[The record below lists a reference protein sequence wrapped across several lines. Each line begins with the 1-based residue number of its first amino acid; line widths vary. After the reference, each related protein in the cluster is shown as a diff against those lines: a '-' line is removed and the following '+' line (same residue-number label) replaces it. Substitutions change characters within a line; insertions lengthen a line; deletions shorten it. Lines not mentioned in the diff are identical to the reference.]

1 MSCSGSWASLSAEP
15 ECGSSGISFLPLQND
30 HPATHPMNRRHFLST
45 AGTAAGIGLTLQ
57 ALPLNATAFKQRGLF
72 TPIRRGTG
80 RFESRGGTIGWF
92 IHDEAVVVIDSQF
105 PESAAVCRDGLAKR
119 SGRGVDLLINSH
131 HHGDHTAGNG
141 VLGANGT
148 RILAQVNA
156 PMLQRMQAE
165 GRGTLDAQTFATE
178 TFAEEWAEHIGDET
192 IRLRHFGPAHT
203 AGDAIIHFEQAD
215 VVHMG
220 DLVFNYRHAYI
231 DLGAGADTANWMTTL
246 ARTYELF
253 TDDTVFIF
261 GHGNPANGILGR
273 RQDVLMMHDYLGAL
287 RDAAAAGIDAGMS
300 AEETAA
306 KGLEGFESHMIDG
319 NPSGIARNITDVYR
333 EMTSVQE

>member
-1 MSCSGSWASLSAEP
+1 
-15 ECGSSGISFLPLQND
+15 
-30 HPATHPMNRRHFLST
+30 MNRRHFLTT
-45 AGTAAGIGLTLQ
+45 AGTAAGMGLTLHS
-57 ALPLNATAFKQRGLF
+57 LPLSATTFRERGLF

-92 IHDEAVVVIDSQF
+92 IHEDAVLVVDSQF
-105 PESAAVCRDGLAKR
+105 PESAGECKSGLAER
-119 SGRGVDLLINSH
+119 SGRGIDVLINSH

-141 VLGANGT
+141 VMGADGAHIVAHDN
-148 RILAQVNA
+148 V

-165 GRGTLDAQTFATE
+165 RRDTLDAQTYATE
-178 TFAEEWAEHIGDET
+178 TFAEEWSQQIGDET

-220 DLVFNYRHAYI
+220 DLVFNHRHAYI
-231 DLGAGADTANWMTTL
+231 DLGAGADTANWITTL
-246 ARTYELF
+246 ERTHELF

-261 GHGNPANGILGR
+261 GHGNPANGVLGT
-273 RQDVLMMHDYLGAL
+273 RQDVLVMADYLGAL
-287 RDAAAAGIDAGMS
+287 RDAASAGIDAGMT

-306 KGLEGFESHMIDG
+306 KGLDGFEGHMLDG
-319 NPSGIARNITDVYR
+319 RPDGIARNITDVYD

>member
-1 MSCSGSWASLSAEP
+1 
-15 ECGSSGISFLPLQND
+15 
-30 HPATHPMNRRHFLST
+30 MNRRHFLT
-45 AGTAAGIGLTLQ
+45 AAGTAAGIGLTLHS
-57 ALPLNATAFKQRGLF
+57 LPLHASVFNQRGLF

-92 IHDEAVVVIDSQF
+92 IHDEGVVVIDSQF
-105 PESAAVCRDGLAKR
+105 PESAEECRDGLAER
-119 SGRGVDLLINSH
+119 ASRGIDLLINSH

-148 RILAQVNA
+148 RILAHDNV

-165 GRGTLDAQTFATE
+165 SRGTLDAQTYATE
-178 TFAEEWAEHIGDET
+178 TFAEEWSEQIGDET

-203 AGDAIIHFEQAD
+203 AGDAIIHFEKAD

-220 DLVFNYRHAYI
+220 DLVFNHRHAYI
-231 DLGAGADTANWMTTL
+231 DLGAGADTANWMITL
-246 ARTYELF
+246 ERAYELF
-253 TDDTVFIF
+253 TDDTVFVF
-261 GHGNPANGILGR
+261 GHGNPANGVLGR
-273 RQDVLMMHDYLGAL
+273 RQDVMVMHDYLGAL

-306 KGLEGFESHMIDG
+306 KGLEGFEGHMVDG
-319 NPSGIARNITDVYR
+319 NPAGIARNITDVYA